1 MSVLEIKNLS
11 KHYGAVKAVDGL
23 NLTVEQGSVFGFMGL
38 NGAGKTTTLR
48 MITGLAKPTGGEVAV
63 CGEKVNFGS
72 CNANRHIGYLPDVP
86 EFYGFMRPTEYLTL
100 CGRLYGMES
109 AQIAAKCDELLPLVG
124 LDNVKRKIG
133 GFSRGMKQRL
143 GIAQA
148 LIHDPELLL
157 LDEPT
162 SALDPVGRKE
172 ILDIIGTLRG
182 RLTVLFSTH
191 ILSDVERVCDTIGII
206 NGGRLALSGSLND
219 IREKYA
225 GESIRIEAG
234 QPERLPE
241 LKERLAKFAFIKEI
255 RVEDQSRLLLICSNI
270 SELTAAI
277 CPLLSTMGLPLYHFE
292 RVESRLEDVFIEVIK
307 SE

>member
-1 MSVLEIKNLS
+1 
-11 KHYGAVKAVDGL
+11 
-23 NLTVEQGSVFGFMGL
+23 
-38 NGAGKTTTLR
+38 
-48 MITGLAKPTGGEVAV
+48 
-63 CGEKVNFGS
+63 
-72 CNANRHIGYLPDVP
+72 
-86 EFYGFMRPTEYLTL
+86 
-100 CGRLYGMES
+100 MES

-234 QPERLPE
+234 HPERLPE
-241 LKERLAKFAFIKEI
+241 LKERLSKLAFIKEI

-270 SELTAAI
+270 SELTTAI
-277 CPLLSTMGLPLYHFE
+277 CPLLSAMGLPLYHFE
-292 RVESRLEDVFIEVIK
+292 MVESRLEDVFIEVIK